1 LALLWQFVEGNGKIF
16 NYPAGFDIT
25 PGSATLGLRFQV
37 SYGMNYTTNGPNGR
51 KLTEIVNGSSNV
63 MIVWDHGRTPGCANS
78 TIAAPRG
85 PWKPYVNAKDFTH
98 YPLRHMGVF
107 NVLFCD
113 GHAVSITQS
122 DLGDKLFYFS
132 GP

>member
-1 LALLWQFVEGNGKIF
+1 
-16 NYPAGFDIT
+16 
-25 PGSATLGLRFQV
+25 
-37 SYGMNYTTNGPNGR
+37 
-51 KLTEIVNGSSNV
+51 

-85 PWKPYVNAKDFTH
+85 PWKPYVIAKDFTH
-98 YPLRHMGVF
+98 YPPRHTGVF

-113 GHAVSITQS
+113 GHTVSMIQN
-122 DLGDKLFYFS
+122 DLEDKLFYFI